1 MAETPVASVIILVM
15 DEVDRL
21 VSCLESLVALPE
33 APPHEIVVVGN
44 GTPVE
49 TLAALAHRE
58 SLVVVPCPVNL
69 GFAGGCNWGA
79 RFARGRHLVF
89 LNDDTEV
96 EAGWLQALVD
106 VAQGEPRVG
115 AVGSRLLAADGSLQE
130 AGSVLWRDAG
140 THQVGRG
147 LAPGSP
153 AYDRVREVDY
163 CSGCGLLVTREA
175 WDAVG
180 GFDERYFPAYHE
192 DVDLCLA
199 LRAHGFRTVYAPGA
213 RLVHHGG
220 ASLPDDLRTRVA
232 IRNGRRFI
240 AKWGDALRDF
250 DPPPAGGDLDA
261 VVAAAILRAERRPL
275 PPSQPVAAARPPL
288 PPATELEALQVQSRA
303 LRAAQSLSDDL
314 LNQVRRDHVR
324 LESLRRVG
332 ARVPGG
338 RAVRL
343 WRREGAAGVLRRLRS
358 PRQPPH
364 RGTGPSRVPL
374 DVQYRRWRS
383 RTEPDGRGLR
393 QLADEAR
400 SGRAPVSIVLLI
412 PSQPGDEGAVRATLR
427 SLQDQPYEWWRAAA
441 YVDPGAGATPADG
454 RVTWTPRQPGVHW
467 GPSLLDAARPERG
480 EYVAVIAPGSRVTRH
495 GLLAVAEA
503 LRKAPD
509 CDLIYTDWDEIDAG
523 GRRHTPHLVYGWSPE
538 LLLGRDQMGGL
549 VLQRLD
555 LVERA
560 GGWREGD
567 APAETYAQLLRAS
580 EHVRDPRRLPAVA
593 LSRPAGSAHE
603 LPAASRRPCL
613 EAWVSSRYPGAQVE
627 TGREPGVT
635 DVRFYPG
642 PPQEVDIVIPTR
654 DRHELLRRCL
664 DSLEVSTHP
673 RRRVVV
679 VDNDSG
685 EGKTL
690 EYLSQ
695 LPHRVLTHPG
705 AFNFSAIVNRGVAAT
720 TAPFVVLLNN
730 DTVVRTPGW
739 LEAMLEWCGRPGV
752 GAVGARLVFGD
763 GRVQHEGIGIGIGR
777 VAANLDLGW
786 SAVRACSAVTAACM
800 MVRREAWDAVG
811 GFDEGLPVAFND
823 VDFCLRLWRA
833 GWRVVMTPLAE
844 LQHDEGSSRGNLAP
858 EDDYRRF
865 RIRWGEEDRLRD
877 AFLGPHVAW
886 PRPLTLRI
894 PPRSSRRPRS

>member
-1 MAETPVASVIILVM
+1 VAETPVASVIILVM

-21 VSCLESLVALPE
+21 ISCLGSLVALPE

-49 TLAALAHRE
+49 TLAALAHQE
-58 SLVVVPCPVNL
+58 SLVVVPSPVNL

-115 AVGSRLLAADGSLQE
+115 AVGSRLLAPDGSLQE

-147 LAPGSP
+147 LAPGSS
-153 AYDRVREVDY
+153 AYGRVRDADY

-213 RLVHHGG
+213 RVVHYGG
-220 ASLPDDLRTRVA
+220 ASLPDDQRTMVA
-232 IRNGRRFI
+232 VRNGRRFI

-250 DPPPAGGDLDA
+250 NPPPAGRDRDA
-261 VVAAAILRAERRPL
+261 AVAAAILRAERRPL
-275 PPSQPVAAARPPL
+275 SPPQHVAAARHPL
-288 PPATELEALQVQSRA
+288 PPPTEVEALQVQWRA
-303 LRAAQSLSDDL
+303 VQAAQSLRDDL
-314 LNQVRRDHVR
+314 LNQLRRDPTR
-324 LESLRRVG
+324 LERLG
-332 ARVPGG
+332 
-338 RAVRL
+338 RL
-343 WRREGAAGVLRRLRS
+343 WRREGAAGVLRRLQTL
-358 PRQPPH
+358 RQPPH
-364 RGTGPSRVPL
+364 RGTGPSQVAL

-383 RTEPDGRGLR
+383 RTEPDGRALR

-400 SGRAPVSIVLLI
+400 SWSAPVSIVLLV
-412 PSQPGDEGAVRATLR
+412 PSRPGDEGAVRATLR
-427 SLQDQPYEWWRAAA
+427 SLQDQPYKWWRAAA
-441 YVDPGAGATPADG
+441 YADPGGRATLGDA
-454 RVTWTPRQPGVHW
+454 RITWTPRQPGVHW
-467 GPSLLDAARPERG
+467 GSSLLDAARPMPG
-480 EYVAVIAPGSRVTRH
+480 EYVAVTNPGFRVTRH
-495 GLLAVAEA
+495 GLLAVAKA

-509 CDLIYTDWDEIDAG
+509 GDLMYTDWDEIDTR
-523 GRRHTPHLVYGWSPE
+523 GRRASPHLAYGWSPE
-538 LLLGRDQMGGL
+538 LLMGCDQLGGL

-555 LVERA
+555 LLERA
-560 GGWREGD
+560 GGWQEGD
-567 APAETYAQLLRAS
+567 VPAELYAELLRAS
-580 EHVRDPRRLPAVA
+580 EHARDPRHLPVVA
-593 LSRPAGSAHE
+593 LSRPAGFAQT
-603 LPAASRRPCL
+603 LPLASRRQCL
-613 EAWVSSRYPGAQVE
+613 EAWVSSRDPGARVE
-627 TGREPGVT
+627 MGREPGVT
-635 DVRFYPG
+635 DVRFDLG
-642 PPQEVDIVIPTR
+642 PPQDVDIVIPTR

-664 DSLEVSTHP
+664 DSLEVSTYP

-685 EGKTL
+685 EAQTL
-690 EYLSQ
+690 EYLSR

-705 AFNFSAIVNRGVAAT
+705 VFNFSAIVNRGVAAT
-720 TAPFVVLLNN
+720 TAPYVVLLNN
-730 DTVVRTPGW
+730 DTVVCTPGW

-823 VDFCLRLWRA
+823 VDFCLRLWRS

-844 LQHDEGSSRGNLAP
+844 LQHDEGSSRGSLAS

-865 RIRWGEEDRLRD
+865 SVRWGDEDLLRD

-886 PRPLTLRI
+886 PLPLTLRI
-894 PPRSSRRPRS
+894 PSRRSRLGGA